1 MSRPRSQRE
10 GNRLRVYQSQVR
22 QDNTQAPN
30 SVSHIG
36 KWLPW
41 GAAVASAVASNQGT
55 TAWSMGGGEGLAG
68 LAMTGQGFQ
77 AGIAMCR
84 AL

>member
-10 GNRLRVYQSQVR
+10 GNGLRVYQSQVR
-22 QDNTQAPN
+22 QENTQAPN
-30 SVSHIG
+30 SVSQTG
-36 KWLPW
+36 RWLAW
-41 GAAVASAVASNQGT
+41 GAAVASAVTSNQGT
-55 TAWSMGGGEGLAG
+55 TVWSMGGGEGLAD